1 MRPHARKGSKR
12 CQSAQEKIDGLKTRM
27 GNLILAKIRR
37 QVVVFDQ
44 AHAVVQYYDTDTSS
58 KISCH
63 IQALWRAIMD
73 VEQAI
78 ELYGVDVETI
88 EQRCS
93 NKSATSR
100 LSTRTLEGVVLFSLG
115 VVISC
120 VIDIPSLRFK
130 QLCRTPICLPRLG
143 FGCSS

>member
-27 GNLILAKIRR
+27 GIVILAKIRR

-93 NKSATSR
+93 NKSATSSLST
-100 LSTRTLEGVVLFSLG
+100 LSTRPS
-115 VVISC
+115 
-120 VIDIPSLRFK
+120 IDAYETDFAVSELDSGYHSFIIL
-130 QLCRTPICLPRLG
+130 
-143 FGCSS
+143 

>member
-93 NKSATSR
+93 NKSATSSLST
-100 LSTRTLEGVVLFSLG
+100 LSTRPSIDAYETDFVSGILDITVLSYCRWPACLTL
-115 VVISC
+115 
-120 VIDIPSLRFK
+120 LR
-130 QLCRTPICLPRLG
+130 RRHR
-143 FGCSS
+143 

>member
-37 QVVVFDQ
+37 EVLVFDQ
-44 AHAVVQYYDTDTSS
+44 AHALVEYCNTATSS
-58 KISCH
+58 KISRH

-78 ELYGVDVETI
+78 ELYGGDVETI

-93 NKSATSR
+93 NKSATSS
-100 LSTRTLEGVVLFSLG
+100 LSTRPS
-115 VVISC
+115 
-120 VIDIPSLRFK
+120 IDAYETDFGYHSFI
-130 QLCRTPICLPRLG
+130 RL
-143 FGCSS
+143 

>member
-1 MRPHARKGSKR
+1 MRPHAGKGSKR
-12 CQSAQEKIDGLKTRM
+12 CQSAQEKINGLKTRM
-27 GNLILAKIRR
+27 ENLILAKIRR
-37 QVVVFDQ
+37 QVVQFDQ

-78 ELYGVDVETI
+78 ELDGVDVETI

-93 NKSATSR
+93 NKSATSSLST
-100 LSTRTLEGVVLFSLG
+100 LSTRPSIDAYETDLLFPSWILDITVLSYCRWPACLTL
-115 VVISC
+115 
-120 VIDIPSLRFK
+120 LR
-130 QLCRTPICLPRLG
+130 RRHR
-143 FGCSS
+143 